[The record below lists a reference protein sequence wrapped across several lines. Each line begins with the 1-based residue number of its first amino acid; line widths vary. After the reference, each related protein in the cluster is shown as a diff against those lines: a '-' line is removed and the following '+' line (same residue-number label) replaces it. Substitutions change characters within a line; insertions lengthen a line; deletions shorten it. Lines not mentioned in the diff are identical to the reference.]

1 MAVALVGAAAP
12 LRVGLFGGAFD
23 PPHRAHR
30 ALLQAAQTQLALDV
44 LHVVPTGQAWHKARD
59 LSPAHHRLAM
69 AKLAF
74 GDLPAVRVDDCELRR
89 SGPSYTIDTLH
100 LLQQRY
106 PGALLHLLVGADQA
120 QAFGRW
126 KRAPEILQNAI
137 ICIADRAR
145 PNEAGALIDSSSEM
159 LAGAGARVRHL
170 VLPAQDASATEIRCR
185 VAAGLG
191 IDHLV
196 VAPVARYIDQHHLY
210 RTC

>member
-1 MAVALVGAAAP
+1 MAVTQAGGAAP

-30 ALLQAAQTQLALDV
+30 GLLEAAQAQLALDV

-69 AKLAF
+69 VQLAF

-100 LLQQRY
+100 LLQERY
-106 PGALLHLLVGADQA
+106 HGALLHLLIGADQA
-120 QAFGRW
+120 LDFGRW
-126 KRAPEILQNAI
+126 RRVPEILQNAI
-137 ICIADRAR
+137 ICIADRAH
-145 PNEAGALIDSSSEM
+145 PYEAGALIDSSSEIFT
-159 LAGAGARVRHL
+159 GARVRHL
-170 VLPAQDASATEIRCR
+170 VLPALDVSATEIRSR
-185 VAAGLG
+185 VAARLG

-196 VAPVARYIDQHHLY
+196 AAPVARYIDQHHLY